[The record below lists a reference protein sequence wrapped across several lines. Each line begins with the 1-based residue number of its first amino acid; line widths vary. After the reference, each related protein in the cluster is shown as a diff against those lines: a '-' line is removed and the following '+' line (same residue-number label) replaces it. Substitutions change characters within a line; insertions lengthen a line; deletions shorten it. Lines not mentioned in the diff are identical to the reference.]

1 MLYKTIIAAFA
12 AIGTSL
18 LIACS
23 SALYIPSKEN
33 VASNANMEEL
43 QKGRAL
49 YVSKCSSCH
58 TLYLPEKY
66 NKAGWAKWMDSMAPK
81 AKITDREKE
90 LIQAYLTK
98 GK

>member
-1 MLYKTIIAAFA
+1 MLYKKKQTALAV
-12 AIGTSL
+12 IGISI

-23 SALYIPSKEN
+23 SALYMPSKEN
-33 VASNANMEEL
+33 VAANSNIEEL
-43 QKGRAL
+43 RKGRAL

-66 NKAGWAKWMDSMAPK
+66 NKTEWAKWVDRMAPK
-81 AKITDREKE
+81 AKITDQEKE

-98 GK
+98 GE